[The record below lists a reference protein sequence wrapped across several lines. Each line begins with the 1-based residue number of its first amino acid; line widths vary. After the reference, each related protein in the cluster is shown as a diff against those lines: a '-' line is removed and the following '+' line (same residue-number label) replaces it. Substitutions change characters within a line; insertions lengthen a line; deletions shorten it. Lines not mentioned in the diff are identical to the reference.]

1 MQEPLFR
8 PQPLSLD
15 LKRLTTRLLLLAGLG
30 FFACFVARVVSQG
43 GGTELLIWPGAA
55 VAFAAGWHYGLSALL
70 ASAFGSALWAYVVYR
85 NPVLA
90 ITAVL
95 CSSVG
100 PLIAMFALR
109 RFSEWKPSDHGLNV
123 MVRFIFVV
131 LVICTPIS
139 ATIATLVV
147 AGSAST
153 WLGGVSPIIGSA
165 VIGSAVHGGHIWLH
179 WWLVDALG
187 ILLITPTLLAW
198 MGNSSVAQKDAV
210 KDPLRARV
218 STLQFIDLSGVF
230 YVAMVA
236 AASYFLNWLQLPFYA
251 HAILFLYFPI
261 VAWIAFGN
269 NTLVTTSTLLISSL
283 PLLASRAAQVRL
295 NNSPDSFAGAINQ
308 TLLGSSTIASDISVL
323 VFSASVLA
331 LIVHSIANDR
341 RLALTRV
348 AKQAR
353 EDLSTGLLNDRGML
367 IEFEATLNNT
377 DRKHLGLIGI
387 HLSNFDSLSD
397 LCGAMQALHL
407 EQSTALLLK
416 RQNDCIVAAR
426 LSAGRYAI
434 VVQADT
440 VVAVRTVAREIY
452 TQMTGQSFKTEN
464 GSLRLQ
470 ACVGGL
476 LVDRNALIN
485 SEECLL
491 ALADAM
497 TIAASVRDPQLFVEP
512 LSQTMIDAR
521 RTHQEKIEHVREA
534 IREQRIELYAQRI
547 LELKGP
553 SGDLNYE
560 ILCRLRGRDGQL
572 ILPPEFIP
580 LTVQAQ
586 MSVALDRAVVQKT
599 FEWLSRNPTA
609 LNQTSK
615 CSINL
620 SGLTLGDASIAS
632 FIFSQRVLNDIP
644 ATKIVFEITES
655 EAIRN
660 PAAAS
665 RLVDSLK
672 TEGFGIALDDF
683 GTGLATFEYLKRFA
697 IDYLKIDG
705 SFVRTLK
712 ANSIDEEIVRATI
725 RVARH
730 LGVKTVAEHVHQQ
743 PILDLLQELGVDCI
757 QGAIVGMPEPIN
769 ELFETE
775 GHLTH

>member
-1 MQEPLFR
+1 MQAELFQTPSSQSKVNR
-8 PQPLSLD
+8 F
-15 LKRLTTRLLLLAGLG
+15 LLLVGMSVIACLIARIVSFAGG
-30 FFACFVARVVSQG
+30 S
-43 GGTELLIWPGAA
+43 ELLIWPGAA
-55 VAFAAGWHYGLSALL
+55 VAFAAGWHFGRIWALAPAL
-70 ASAFGSALWAYVVYR
+70 GTALWAFGAYR
-85 NPVLA
+85 SPVIA
-90 ITAVL
+90 MAAAL
-95 CSSVG
+95 CSCVG
-100 PLIAMFALR
+100 PLLAIIALK
-109 RFSEWKPSDHGLNV
+109 RFSDWKPSDHGINV
-123 MVRFIFVV
+123 IVRFIFVV

-139 ATIATLVV
+139 ASIVTAVVSSEVATM
-147 AGSAST
+147 
-153 WLGGVSPIIGSA
+153 LGGTSPLVGST
-165 VIGSAVHGGHIWLH
+165 IHGSHIWLH
-179 WWLVDALG
+179 WWLIDALG
-187 ILLITPTLLAW
+187 ILLVTPALLAW
-198 MGNSSVAQKDAV
+198 MGNASVAQKD
-210 KDPLRARV
+210 PLTVLDKLAARATPKALISNLRFV
-218 STLQFIDLSGVF
+218 DIPCIS
-230 YVAMVA
+230 YVVMVA
-236 AASYFLNWLQLPFYA
+236 AASYLLNWLQLPFYA

-261 VAWIAFGN
+261 VAWIAVGN
-269 NTLVTTSTLLISSL
+269 STLVTTTTLLITAL
-283 PLLASRAAQVRL
+283 PMLASRATQVRL
-295 NNSPDSFAGAINQ
+295 NNLPEPIAGALSQ
-308 TLLGSSTIASDISVL
+308 TLGRSPTIASEISVL
-323 VFSASVLA
+323 VFSASLLGLVL
-331 LIVHSIANDR
+331 HSIANDR
-341 RLALTRV
+341 RTALLRV
-348 AKQAR
+348 ARQAR
-353 EDLSTGLLNDRGML
+353 EDLSTGLLNDRGLLM
-367 IEFEATLNNT
+367 EFEDTLSNP
-377 DRKHLGLIGI
+377 DRKQLGLIGI
-387 HLSNFDSLSD
+387 HLTNFDSLSD

-407 EQSTALLLK
+407 EQSTASLLK
-416 RQNDCIVAAR
+416 RQNACIVAAR

-440 VVAVRTVAREIY
+440 VVAVRTVAREMY

-476 LVDRNALIN
+476 LIDQNAMIN
-485 SEECLL
+485 SEECLS

-553 SGDLNYE
+553 SDDLNYE
-560 ILCRLRGRDGQL
+560 ILTRLRGRDGKL

-599 FEWLSRNPTA
+599 FEWLSRNPGA
-609 LNQTSK
+609 LEQTTK

-644 ATKIVFEITES
+644 AEKIVFEITES

-672 TEGFGIALDDF
+672 AEGFGIALDDF

-743 PILDLLQELGVDCI
+743 SILDLLKNLGVDCI
-757 QGAIVGMPEPIN
+757 QGALVGMPEPIN
-769 ELFETE
+769 TLFETE
-775 GHLTH
+775 GLLTH

>member
-1 MQEPLFR
+1 MQAELFQIQSSQSKISR
-8 PQPLSLD
+8 C
-15 LKRLTTRLLLLAGLG
+15 LLLVGLTVI
-30 FFACFVARVVSQG
+30 ACVIARIVSFG
-43 GGTELLIWPGAA
+43 SGTELLIWPGAA
-55 VAFAAGWHYGLSALL
+55 VAFATGWHFGRTWALVP
-70 ASAFGSALWAYVVYR
+70 AFAAALWTFGVYR
-85 NPVLA
+85 SPSFA
-90 ITAVL
+90 IAAGL
-95 CSSVG
+95 CSCLG
-100 PLIAMFALR
+100 PLIAIAALKSFA
-109 RFSEWKPSDHGLNV
+109 EWKPSDHGLNV

-139 ATIATLVV
+139 ATIVTVVVSNGPTTLLGGTSPLV
-147 AGSAST
+147 GSAT
-153 WLGGVSPIIGSA
+153 HGS
-165 VIGSAVHGGHIWLH
+165 HIWLH
-179 WWLVDALG
+179 WWLIDALG
-187 ILLITPTLLAW
+187 ILLVTPALLAW
-198 MGNSSVAQKDAV
+198 MGNASVAQKDAITVSANGVV
-210 KDPLRARV
+210 KASSKSFISNLRFVDVISV
-218 STLQFIDLSGVF
+218 S
-230 YVAMVA
+230 YVIMVA
-236 AASYFLNWLQLPFYA
+236 ASSYLLNWLQLPFYA

-261 VAWIAFGN
+261 VAWIAVGN
-269 NTLVTTSTLLISSL
+269 NTLSTTTTLLVTAL
-283 PLLASRAAQVRL
+283 PMLASRAAQVRL
-295 NNSPDSFAGAINQ
+295 NNLPDSFAGALSQ
-308 TLLGSSTIASDISVL
+308 TLSGSPTIASEISVL
-323 VFSASVLA
+323 VFSASLLGLVL
-331 LIVHSIANDR
+331 HSIANDR
-341 RLALTRV
+341 RLALMRV
-348 AKQAR
+348 ARQAR
-353 EDLSTGLLNDRGML
+353 EDLSTGLLNDRGLLM
-367 IEFEATLNNT
+367 EFEETLNNT
-377 DRKHLGLIGI
+377 DRKQLGLIGI
-387 HLSNFDSLSD
+387 HLTNFDSLSD

-407 EQSTALLLK
+407 EQSTASLLK
-416 RQNDCIVAAR
+416 RQNACIVAAR

-440 VVAVRTVAREIY
+440 VVAVRTVARELY

-476 LVDRNALIN
+476 LIDQHAVIN
-485 SEECLL
+485 SEECLS

-521 RTHQEKIEHVREA
+521 RTHQEKMEHVREA

-547 LELKGP
+547 VELKGP
-553 SGDLNYE
+553 SDDLNYE
-560 ILCRLRGRDGQL
+560 ILTRLRGRDGKL
-572 ILPPEFIP
+572 VLPPEFIP

-599 FEWLSRNPTA
+599 FEWLSRNPGA
-609 LNQTSK
+609 LKQTTK

-632 FIFSQRVLNDIP
+632 FIFSQRVLNNIP
-644 ATKIVFEITES
+644 AEKIVFEITES

-672 TEGFGIALDDF
+672 AEGFGIALDDF

-743 PILDLLQELGVDCI
+743 SILDLLKNLGVDCI
-757 QGAIVGMPEPIN
+757 QGALVGMPEPIN
-769 ELFETE
+769 TLFETE
-775 GHLTH
+775 GLLTH

>member
-1 MQEPLFR
+1 MQAELFQTKSSQSNVTR
-8 PQPLSLD
+8 FMLLFGLSVV
-15 LKRLTTRLLLLAGLG
+15 
-30 FFACFVARVVSQG
+30 ACLIARIVSFG

-55 VAFAAGWHYGLSALL
+55 VAFAAGWHFGRAWALVPALGCAIWAFAVYRSPAIAVAAALCSCAGPLL
-70 ASAFGSALWAYVVYR
+70 AIYALK
-85 NPVLA
+85 
-90 ITAVL
+90 
-95 CSSVG
+95 
-100 PLIAMFALR
+100 

-123 MVRFIFVV
+123 IVRFIFVV

-139 ATIATLVV
+139 ATIATAVV
-147 AGSAST
+147 ST
-153 WLGGVSPIIGSA
+153 GAITLFGGTSPIEGGAIHGS
-165 VIGSAVHGGHIWLH
+165 HIWLH
-179 WWLVDALG
+179 WWLIDALG
-187 ILLITPTLLAW
+187 ILLFTPALLAW
-198 MGNSSVAQKDAV
+198 LGNASVAQKDAV
-210 KDPLRARV
+210 KDPLKISLSKTR
-218 STLQFIDLSGVF
+218 FIDAASF
-230 YVAMVA
+230 TYVAIVA
-236 AASYFLNWLQLPFYA
+236 AASYLLNWLQLPFYS

-261 VAWIAFGN
+261 VAWIAISN
-269 NTLVTTSTLLISSL
+269 STLTTTTTLLISAL
-283 PLLASRAAQVRL
+283 PMLASRAAQVRL
-295 NNSPDSFAGAINQ
+295 NNLPDSFAGALSQ
-308 TLLGSSTIASDISVL
+308 TLGGSATIASEISVL
-323 VFSASVLA
+323 VFSASLLA
-331 LIVHSIANDR
+331 LVLHSIANDR
-341 RLALTRV
+341 RLALMRV
-348 AKQAR
+348 ARQAR
-353 EDLSTGLLNDRGML
+353 EDLSTGLLNDRGLLM
-367 IEFEATLNNT
+367 EFEDTLNNP
-377 DRKHLGLIGI
+377 DRKQLGLIGI
-387 HLSNFDSLSD
+387 HLTNFDSLSD

-407 EQSTALLLK
+407 EQSTASLLK
-416 RQNDCIVAAR
+416 RQNACIVAAR

-440 VVAVRTVAREIY
+440 VVAVRTVARELY

-476 LVDRNALIN
+476 LIDQSAVIN
-485 SEECLL
+485 SEECLC

-553 SGDLNYE
+553 RDDLNYE
-560 ILCRLRGRDGQL
+560 ILTRLRGRDGKL

-599 FEWLSRNPTA
+599 FEWLSRNPRA
-609 LNQTSK
+609 LNQTTK

-644 ATKIVFEITES
+644 AEKIVFEITES

-672 TEGFGIALDDF
+672 AEGFGIALDDF

-743 PILDLLQELGVDCI
+743 SILDLLQNLGVDCI
-757 QGAIVGMPEPIN
+757 QGALVGMPEPIN
-769 ELFETE
+769 TMFETE
-775 GHLTH
+775 GLLTH